1 MIDGEN
7 PSNYL
12 LSQTFYESTHTNNPN
27 YVVWSGKSPYVPY
40 LDQFIIGVKNQK
52 CYL

>member
-12 LSQTFYESTHTNNPN
+12 LSQTFCESTHTNNPN
-27 YVVWSGKSPYVPY
+27 YVVE
-40 LDQFIIGVKNQK
+40 
-52 CYL
+52 